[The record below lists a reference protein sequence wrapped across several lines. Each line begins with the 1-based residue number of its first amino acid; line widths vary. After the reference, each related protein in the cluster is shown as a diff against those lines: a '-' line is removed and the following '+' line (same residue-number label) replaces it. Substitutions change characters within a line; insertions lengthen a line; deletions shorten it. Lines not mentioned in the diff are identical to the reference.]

1 MHTLTLQAVV
11 AGLHLL
17 FAVLA
22 LAIAR
27 SLAPSERVFRYGWT
41 LTGATFVIRSLNMG
55 GHAAFAIVAF
65 RSGPGSRLWDAALPV
80 HQVMNHS
87 RTFLLTAYCLALG
100 FALVR
105 AQRNKPL
112 PAMGTAVAVV
122 LAGMV
127 VGGLVGLQEGGFS
140 GLTHFTAV
148 AVLDVMELLALLS
161 LLFLGLTTGAMDRGL
176 WASLGVNAFVLS
188 LSVLWFASLSQI
200 DVVGQWS
207 PRPFHVHLS
216 KALLYAMMLGI
227 ALRQLRRVRGGKRV
241 RAFLESDAR
250 RAMPSLH
257 G

>member
-1 MHTLTLQAVV
+1 MQTLALQAVI

-22 LAIAR
+22 FAIAR
-27 SLAPSERVFRYGWT
+27 SLAPSERVFRYAWT
-41 LTGATFVIRSLNMG
+41 LTGATFVIRGLNMG
-55 GHAAFAIVAF
+55 SHAAFAIVAF
-65 RSGPGSRLWDAALPV
+65 RSGPGSRLWDAAMPV

-112 PAMGTAVAVV
+112 PAMRLAVAAV
-122 LAGMV
+122 LAGMA
-127 VGGLVGLQEGGFS
+127 VGGFVGSQEGGFS

-148 AVLDVMELLALLS
+148 AVLDVMELLALLA

-176 WASLGVNAFVLS
+176 WAALGVSAFVLA

-207 PRPFHVHLS
+207 PRPSHVHLS
-216 KALLYAMMLGI
+216 KAVLYLGMSGI
-227 ALRQLRRVRGGKRV
+227 ACRQLMRLRAGKRV
-241 RAFLESDAR
+241 RAFLEADPR
-250 RAMPSLH
+250 RAVPSLH